1 MKLSVPRPFLLGL
14 SAALLVGS
22 AACAQWRSIGAL
34 DRHTR
39 LDSATV
45 ELASGGARL
54 RIQAAAPGVLRVRL
68 APSGRFEPDSS
79 WAVAHRRAAR
89 LTLTETTDGLRLA
102 AGALTVHIRRDPI
115 RLTFLDG
122 QGRIIAEDDSA
133 TGMAWNGTAV
143 RVWKRMP
150 QDEFYFGFGEK
161 SGRLLKRGAHM
172 TMWNSDIPAYGADTD
187 PLYQSIPFFYSV
199 RVGRAHGTFFDNSH
213 WSSFDMG
220 KEARD
225 RYSFGAEA
233 GELNYYVFA
242 GPSPAD
248 VLGAFTALT
257 GRMPLPPLWSLG
269 YQQSRWSY
277 PTERRVREI
286 ADGFRSRKIP
296 CDVIYLDIDYMDGY
310 RIFTWNR
317 ESFPDP
323 AGLVRDLRKQGFRT
337 AVIVDPGIK
346 ADTAYEAYR
355 TGLAGGHFLEYPD
368 GRVYIGKVWPGE
380 CAFPDYSSAA
390 GRRWWGENFRD
401 LVRTGVR
408 GWWNDMNEP
417 SVFDVPTKTVDLNVI
432 HSDEGR
438 NTTHARNHN
447 LYGMQ
452 MTQATY
458 DGVRR
463 LLPDERPFLL
473 TRASYA
479 GGHRTSAAW
488 TGDNVSSWE
497 HLRMSVAMCLNL
509 SVSGQP
515 FVGADI
521 GGFIGYPGG
530 ELFAR
535 WLQLGVFTPL
545 MRAHSVINEKNKE
558 PWEYGEE
565 FTRINRETINLRY
578 RLLPLIYTEM
588 ERAARTG
595 IPPMRPLVFDYP
607 EDGAVLF
614 SDTEFLFGEHLLVA
628 PVVEAGRTERSL
640 RLPAGTWYDFWTG
653 RRYEGSRNI
662 TVPAPLDRIP
672 VLVRA
677 GAVLPTRQVVQYT
690 DEAPID
696 PLTLTV
702 YPADLQ
708 ATASTYEDDGLSFAY
723 ERGVYFRRRITQW
736 NSSSATTLTLGAA
749 EGSWTPPRRAVVV
762 RFLDTLGE
770 PSGVELDGRPL
781 ARSEPGSERVNVWW
795 YEAEGR
801 TAVVRLAEARA
812 ERRVRVVY

>member
-1 MKLSVPRPFLLGL
+1 MNIRIPLPALLL
-14 SAALLVGS
+14 VLAAAALP
-22 AACAQWRSIGAL
+22 APAQWQSIGRA
-34 DRHTR
+34 DRVTR
-39 LDSATV
+39 PDSATV
-45 ELASGGARL
+45 QITAGAARL
-54 RIQAAAPGVLRVRL
+54 RIQAVTPGIVRVRL
-68 APSGRFEPDSS
+68 APTGAFEHDSS
-79 WAVAHRRAAR
+79 RAVILRASSR
-89 LTLTETTDGLRLA
+89 LTLEETPGALRLST
-102 AGALTVHIRRDPI
+102 GTLTVLVRRAPV
-115 RLTFLDG
+115 RLTFLDQRG
-122 QGRIIAEDDSA
+122 NVLADDDSA
-133 TGMAWNGTAV
+133 TGMAWNGSAV

-150 QDEFYFGFGEK
+150 QDEFYLGFGEK
-161 SGRLLKRGAHM
+161 SGRLLKRGVHM

-199 RVGRAHGTFFDNSH
+199 RGGRAHGTFFDNSH

-233 GELNYYVFA
+233 GELNYYVIA
-242 GPSPAD
+242 GPAPAE
-248 VLGAFTALT
+248 VLAAFTRLV

-269 YQQSRWSY
+269 FQQSRWSY

-286 ADGFRSRKIP
+286 ADGFRSRSIP

-317 ESFPDP
+317 QSFPDP
-323 AGLVRDLRKQGFRT
+323 AGLVGDLRKQGFRT

-346 ADTAYEAYR
+346 ADSAYEAYR
-355 TGLAGGHFLEYPD
+355 TGLAGGHFLRYPD

-380 CAFPDYSSAA
+380 CAFPDYSSAG
-390 GRRWWGENFRD
+390 GRRWWGENFRI
-401 LVRTGVR
+401 LTEAGVR

-417 SVFDVPTKTVDLNVI
+417 SVFDVPTKTVDLEVI
-432 HSDEGR
+432 HSDDGR

-463 LLPDERPFLL
+463 LLPEERPFLL

-488 TGDNVSSWE
+488 TGDNVASWE

-565 FTRINRETINLRY
+565 FTRINRGTINLRY
-578 RLLPLIYTEM
+578 RLLPLLYTEM
-588 ERAARTG
+588 ERASRTG

-628 PVVEAGRTERSL
+628 PVLEAGRTERSL

-653 RRYEGSRNI
+653 RRYEGSRGV
-662 TVPAPLDRIP
+662 TVPAPPDRIP
-672 VLVRA
+672 VFVRA
-677 GAVLPTRQVVQYT
+677 GAVIPTRQVVQYT

-702 YPADLQ
+702 YPAALQ

-781 ARSEPGSERVNVWW
+781 TKSVADAEGVNLWW
-795 YEAEGR
+795 YDAEGR
-801 TAVVRLAEARA
+801 TAVVRLAEDRA